1 MKLDVIFKVQS
12 IIDDRA
18 IPSDI
23 LEILDE
29 EYYSKSKGVHMRL
42 GTMDITHFVRVYNN
56 VASGMEKSE
65 IFDKIHDIKK
75 QLADLE
81 NQL

>member
-18 IPSDI
+18 IPVDI
-23 LEILDE
+23 LELLDTT
-29 EYYSKSKGVHMRL
+29 YYSKSKDRDIRL
-42 GTMDITHFVRVYNN
+42 GDMDITHFVRVYSNIKDTDN
-56 VASGMEKSE
+56 VSIA
-65 IFDKIHDIKK
+65 DKLDKVRLQLTDI
-75 QLADLE
+75 E

>member
-23 LEILDE
+23 LELLDT

>member
-23 LEILDE
+23 LELLDTYIL
-29 EYYSKSKGVHMRL
+29 
-42 GTMDITHFVRVYNN
+42 F
-56 VASGMEKSE
+56 
-65 IFDKIHDIKK
+65 
-75 QLADLE
+75 
-81 NQL
+81 

>member
-12 IIDDRA
+12 IIDERA

-23 LEILDE
+23 LELLDTT
-29 EYYSKSKGVHMRL
+29 YYSKSKDRDIRL
-42 GTMDITHFVRVYNN
+42 GDMDITHFVRVYN
-56 VASGMEKSE
+56 KSDEDLFHKINDVKMKLAE
-65 IFDKIHDIKK
+65 I
-75 QLADLE
+75 E

>member
-1 MKLDVIFKVQS
+1 MKLDIIFGVQS
-12 IIDDRA
+12 VLDNRA

-23 LEILDE
+23 IGLLDTT
-29 EYYSKSKGVHMRL
+29 YYSKSKDKEIRL
-42 GTMDITHFVRVYNN
+42 GDMDITHFVRVYNN
-56 VASGMEKSE
+56 VSSGIDKSE

>member
-12 IIDDRA
+12 IIDERA

-23 LEILDE
+23 LELLDDT
-29 EYYSKSKGVHMRL
+29 YYSKSKDKEIRL
-42 GTMDITHFVRVYNN
+42 GDMDITHFVRVYNN
-56 VASGMEKSE
+56 KDVDLWS
-65 IFDKIHDIKK
+65 DIHDVKK
-75 QLADLE
+75 KLADIE

>member
-12 IIDDRA
+12 VIDERA

-23 LEILDE
+23 LELLDT

-42 GTMDITHFVRVYNN
+42 GTMDITHFVRVYSNLKDTDN
-56 VASGMEKSE
+56 VSIADKL
-65 IFDKIHDIKK
+65 DKIRLQLTDI
-75 QLADLE
+75 E
-81 NQL
+81 NAV

>member
-56 VASGMEKSE
+56 VSSGIDKSE

>member
-12 IIDDRA
+12 IIDERA

-23 LEILDE
+23 LELLDDT
-29 EYYSKSKGVHMRL
+29 YYSKSKAKEIRL
-42 GTMDITHFVRVYNN
+42 GDMDITHFVRVYNN
-56 VASGMEKSE
+56 KDV
-65 IFDKIHDIKK
+65 DLWHDIHDVKK
-75 QLADLE
+75 KLADIE

>member
-42 GTMDITHFVRVYNN
+42 GTMDITHFVRVYSNLKDTDN
-56 VASGMEKSE
+56 VSIADKL
-65 IFDKIHDIKK
+65 DKIRLQLTDI
-75 QLADLE
+75 E
-81 NQL
+81 NAV